1 MNYMNRFREKKMSL
15 VIRFL
20 SNYNQYTKNSRTLM
34 VYTIVNLRK
43 FEKETLKNTPEDVQI

>member
-1 MNYMNRFREKKMSL
+1 MNCMNRFREKKMSL

-20 SNYNQYTKNSRTLM
+20 SNCNQYTKNSRTLM
-34 VYTIVNLRK
+34 VYTIVNSRK